1 MKISFTL
8 LHFLSV
14 CLNLSAAIIHPDTM
28 KLSSADGQKIS
39 RPALQK
45 DTRTSPTFT
54 RYTDSLN
61 LTTLV
66 HAADSIRLSDSVNE
80 FSHLRMLASIRS
92 TDSLNA
98 KILLQQIDTT
108 KSKEYTHTLDSLKRQ
123 FKSMDVDTLK
133 QQVKSPKNHLFKG
146 PIYTEIASRY
156 LDYDTLSN
164 KRKRSS
170 YQNEALNF
178 TMQALHHYSMY
189 NDTTGMRLSFDNLT
203 KIYMAQK
210 KYSQA
215 KWFILQSN
223 TLSRIT
229 NNVPNIITSL
239 LTLSTIKSEIKDYN
253 LAMRDLNEALQLSET
268 NHYPKI
274 ELDVLKTYAL
284 LYSRLKNYPKEAL
297 VLKKR
302 DSVEANIRK
311 QEELKSI
318 ASVTAK
324 DSLQR
329 KKLDSLQNKK
339 KVYTSN
345 IKKLYKSSSTRK
357 IASL

>member
-1 MKISFTL
+1 MKILFTL
-8 LHFLSV
+8 LLVFSV
-14 CLNLSAAIIHPDTM
+14 SLTLSAAAVRQDTT
-28 KLSSADGQKIS
+28 KLSSSATHSGNQRMS
-39 RPALQK
+39 ESSAQA
-45 DTRTSPTFT
+45 SPVFT
-54 RYTDSLN
+54 RYSENVN
-61 LTTLV
+61 LATLV
-66 HAADSIRLSDSVNE
+66 HTADSIRVVDSVNE
-80 FSHLRMLASIRS
+80 FSHLKMLASIRS

-108 KSKEYTHTLDSLKRQ
+108 KSKQYVQVLDSLKKQ
-123 FKSMDVDTLK
+123 FKTMDVDTLK
-133 QQVKSPKNHLFKG
+133 QQVKVPKNHLFKG
-146 PIYTEIASRY
+146 PMYTEIASRY

-164 KRKRSS
+164 KKKRSN
-170 YQNEALNF
+170 YQNEALNY
-178 TMQALHHYSMY
+178 TMQALHHYSLY
-189 NDTTGMRLSFDNLT
+189 NDTTGMRASFDNLA

-229 NNVPNIITSL
+229 NDVPNIIGSL
-239 LTLSTIKSEIKDYN
+239 ITLSTVKSEIKDYD

-268 NHYPKI
+268 NRYPKI
-274 ELDVLKTYAL
+274 ELEVLKSYAL
-284 LYSRLKNYPKEAL
+284 LYSRLKNYPKEAI

-302 DSVEANIRK
+302 DSIEESIRK
-311 QEELKSI
+311 QEEAKLV

-329 KKLDSLQNKK
+329 KKADSLQNKK

-345 IKKLYKSSSTRK
+345 IKKLYKNSSSRK